1 MSFVVLSSLL
11 RKCVIFRK
19 LSSESFSSRA
29 SEHDRY
35 CQRDSQV
42 RESPLANW
50 TRTGSTAIRTAMP
63 GHSKRCNPI
72 VQTTT
77 FVILLALLLASVV
90 AFDPKK
96 SDGGEAAKSCDEP
109 AMPTNKDEWP
119 ELTGKTGEDAKAAI
133 LKDDSKL
140 QVDVLPEGSMVT
152 MDYRLDRVR
161 VFVGDDGKVVRA
173 PRKG

>member
-1 MSFVVLSSLL
+1 
-11 RKCVIFRK
+11 
-19 LSSESFSSRA
+19 
-29 SEHDRY
+29 
-35 CQRDSQV
+35 
-42 RESPLANW
+42 
-50 TRTGSTAIRTAMP
+50 MP

-72 VQTTT
+72 VQTIT
-77 FVILLALLLASVV
+77 FVVILALLLASVV

-109 AMPTNKDEWP
+109 AMPATNKEEWP

-140 QVDVLPEGSMVT
+140 QVDLLPEGSMVT
-152 MDYRLDRVR
+152 MDYRTDRVR
-161 VFVGDDGKVVRA
+161 VFIDNDGQVVGV